1 MVSESTRALCQIIER
16 RPFLTLT
23 DDELEL
29 IVTGLTGEALR
40 QRADNSLK
48 YNRLAEVVW
57 QELKQRRADF
67 RSLREGNFLAPQRC
81 PSFASILGQPFRPI
95 LCEGV
100 DGHDGLHFST
110 SKHGQR
116 KEWR

>member
-1 MVSESTRALCQIIER
+1 MSESTRALCQIIER

-29 IVTGLTGEALR
+29 IVTGLTTEALR

-57 QELKQRRADF
+57 QELKQRRADK
-67 RSLREGNFLAPQRC
+67 SQSNNGDRC
-81 PSFASILGQPFRPI
+81 DAFATPTLGPPLRPI
-95 LCEGV
+95 HCEGL
-100 DGHDGLHFST
+100 DGHDGPHFSV
-110 SKHGQR
+110 SKHGAR
-116 KEWR
+116 REWR